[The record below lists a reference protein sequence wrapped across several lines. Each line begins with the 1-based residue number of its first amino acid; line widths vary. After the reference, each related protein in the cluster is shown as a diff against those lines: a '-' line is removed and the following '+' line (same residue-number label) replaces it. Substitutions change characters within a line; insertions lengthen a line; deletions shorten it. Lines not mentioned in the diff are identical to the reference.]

1 MSKIESGRQA
11 EAAVVELLRSRGI
24 LIIGTNV
31 RVGRLE
37 IDIVAR
43 TPTTLIL
50 CEVRSRGAGGI
61 APAWMFTRRKQEHVR
76 RAALL
81 YWMRNGRGLALRL
94 DAAAVTLSSFGPRI
108 QYFENVFSLDG

>member
-1 MSKIESGRQA
+1 MTKIESGRQA
-11 EAAVVELLRSRGI
+11 EDAVVNHMRGRGLTI
-24 LIIGTNV
+24 VGRNI

-43 TPTTLIL
+43 NTTTLIV

-61 APAWMFTRRKQEHVR
+61 HPAWMFTRKKQEHVR

-81 YWMRNGRGLALRL
+81 YWSKHAPKLALRL

-108 QYFENVFSLDG
+108 QYFENVFSVDG